1 VVTFDAYICGMIIWL
16 LLQYSPFPKDGVFSL
31 AGSGRTLV
39 RRHHVRAGFFI
50 LQFFCWSIV
59 GVKIPLGD
67 FQIRWTLVRT
77 HQKKTPSLGGGKENT
92 VVIVLYV
99 RDVGKKNSL
108 WFLYT
113 FSFYLKITNA
123 LFSFKISL
131 GPRICLGEQI
141 GYAVTGESHIWMYKR
156 KLK

>member
-1 VVTFDAYICGMIIWL
+1 MVTFDAYICGMIIWL

-77 HQKKTPSLGGGKENT
+77 HQKKTPSLGGGEYCSYSTLWEGCWKKKLIVNFVH
-92 VVIVLYV
+92 VV
-99 RDVGKKNSL
+99 
-108 WFLYT
+108 FLFEDYECT
-113 FSFYLKITNA
+113 FFFQNFIGSED
-123 LFSFKISL
+123 LF
-131 GPRICLGEQI
+131 GGANWICRNWR
-141 GYAVTGESHIWMYKR
+141 ESH
-156 KLK
+156 LNVQEET